1 MAPAPQ
7 PQRDAFLALVRKA
20 CPPGLW
26 SQGVNLVRAGA
37 VTLSAESGSEATLRV
52 KERGRAVSPTVVLYL
67 EDGEW
72 ACDCESRAA
81 CCSHAAAAAIAFA
94 QGTSAEQAPQE
105 GGAEAETAT
114 AAPAATLGYRLGV
127 QHGALQID
135 RVVRRGG
142 SESPLPLGLAD
153 RIARGITEPPLD
165 PTHDD
170 LTIDRLLIR
179 KVRGDVPLD
188 HIKTAMEALVHAP
201 DVQFRGQPVRTS
213 AEPVFPAA
221 RVEDAR
227 GGGATLSIVMPE
239 GLEIVA
245 LGTGLVNGTL
255 RPLAETARFGLRFEK
270 LPLVRTFAAP
280 ELGSLA
286 AEVLPELER
295 TMEVDVRTSR
305 IPRRER
311 KLRPRVTFE
320 LTHELGALHV
330 LPLIVYGEPPVARV
344 DAGKLV
350 MLPQKGGAAPVRDEG
365 REHELALRL
374 RDELSLVPGRR
385 VRYDGGEAARFAAK
399 LEVFQRKDPTAKAS
413 GDMAERRE
421 LVVKTSFVDG
431 VFDVTFEL
439 PTEEGA
445 PAGTPPARAS
455 AAAVAEAYREGLS
468 IVGLEGGGF
477 AHLPLGFLE
486 RHGQLVLDLISAKDE
501 AGEVPR
507 VLLPLAAQLFE
518 ATGAAVPPSL
528 DKALALVA
536 TGTVEEAPLAS
547 DLRADLRPYQRQ
559 GASWIAF
566 LRDAELGGGVLA
578 DDMGLGKTVQVLSVL
593 SGRTLVVCPK
603 SVVHNWASEIA
614 KFRPGLRVARYEG
627 AGRALDPDA
636 DVTLATYG
644 VLRLDT
650 DALGAVAW
658 DAVVLDEAQAI
669 KNPDSQV
676 SRAAFGLRARLKLC
690 LTGTPVENRLEELWS
705 LLRFAAPGLL
715 GGRRDFAERY
725 AAPIERGDT
734 SMIEKL
740 RARTRP
746 FVLRRTKAE
755 VLKDLPPRTESVL
768 YCELSEAERATY
780 DAVRAAT
787 KKEVVERLAEGGGV
801 LAALEAL
808 LRLRQASCHSGLLPG
823 QEADTSAKVERLLA
837 SLEELAADGHRA
849 LVFSQWTSLLDRIE
863 PHLEKAGLA
872 HLRLDGST
880 RDRGAVTE
888 AFQSQSGPP
897 VLLLSL
903 KAGGTGLNLTA
914 ADHVFLLDPWW
925 NPAVEEQAADRAHRI
940 GQDKPVMVFRLVAKD
955 TVEERIL
962 ALQEKKRAL
971 AAAAVGEGGGAA
983 AGITKEDLLALLD

>member
-94 QGTSAEQAPQE
+94 QGASAEQTPVE
-105 GGAEAETAT
+105 GGAEAEAAP

-153 RIARGITEPPLD
+153 RIARGITDPPLD

-350 MLPQKGGAAPVRDEG
+350 MLPQKGGAAPVRDES
-365 REHELALRL
+365 REHDLALRL

-413 GDMAERRE
+413 GDMADRRE

-439 PTEEGA
+439 PPEEGA

-486 RHGQLVLDLISAKDE
+486 RHGQIVLDLISAKDE

-536 TGTVEEAPLAS
+536 TGAVEEAPLAS

-559 GASWIAF
+559 GASWITF

-614 KFRPGLRVARYEG
+614 KFRPALRVARYEG

-636 DVTLATYG
+636 NVTLVTYG

-650 DALGAVAW
+650 EALGAVAW

-676 SRAAFGLRARLKLC
+676 SRAAYGLRARLKLC

-705 LLRFAAPGLL
+705 LLRFSAPGLL

-808 LRLRQASCHSGLLPG
+808 LRLRQASCHTGLLPG